1 MKTVNISQ
9 ARIRLS
15 QLVNIAVAG
24 EDVVISRNGKA
35 LVRITRLP
43 DTQSVVKFGKLKGKV
58 KLSGDFDNTLPA
70 DVLAGFEGGRCV

>member
-58 KLSGDFDNTLPA
+58 KLSGDFDKTLSA